1 MRKAEPQ
8 MFRDQHGRREEGGG
22 MSLLPGRGAIL
33 IGGTCKPRLLSTD
46 SYQGLGRAP
55 RD

>member
-8 MFRDQHGRREEGGG
+8 MFCDQHGRREEGGG
-22 MSLLPGRGAIL
+22 MSLLPGRRAVL